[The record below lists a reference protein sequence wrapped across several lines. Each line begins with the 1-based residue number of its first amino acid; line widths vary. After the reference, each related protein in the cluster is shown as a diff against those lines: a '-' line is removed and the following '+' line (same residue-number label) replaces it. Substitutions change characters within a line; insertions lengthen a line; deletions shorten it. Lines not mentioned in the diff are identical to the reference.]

1 MIEQGRILEGK
12 TDSASRVA
20 LACSLYAKYILQSN
34 VELRIGWVDIGVK
47 QVTFELEIKW
57 S

>member
-1 MIEQGRILEGK
+1 MVEQGRILEGK
-12 TDSASRVA
+12 TNSASRIA
-20 LACSLYAKYILQSN
+20 RICSLYVEYISHST

>member
-12 TDSASRVA
+12 TDSASRVE
-20 LACSLYAKYILQSN
+20 LACSLYAKYISQSN